1 MTWRPHRGF
10 RLGAMRERIDVQSVE
25 IAVSDAGDRSE
36 TWSNTITS
44 EPAAVDPVSG
54 GETLRGRQVEAGIN
68 VVFTVH
74 YRTNYTPEMRGR
86 VPCGTRGLKL
96 DSGNDFQTRAR
107 SRPVRDAWIETADSL
122 P

>member
-1 MTWRPHRGF
+1 MTWRPQRGF
-10 RLGAMRERIDVQSVE
+10 RVGAMRERIDVQSVT

-36 TWSNTITS
+36 TWADTLTD

-74 YRTNYTPEMRGR
+74 YRTTYTPEMR
-86 VPCGTRGLKL
+86 VVY
-96 DSGNDFQTRAR
+96 DSTNYGIVYV
-107 SRPVRDAWIETADSL
+107 RPVEGGRRYTELFCKASQ
-122 P
+122 